1 MKFVEPAA
9 QTESARQSIEVDKNQ
24 KLVQPES
31 CPFLGLL
38 GDRDVR
44 YGFPSPANLCFRGR
58 LRTSPAITHQD
69 AYCLS
74 GVHDYCPVY
83 LQEVDQAPSS
93 GAPGRTGLFGLRL
106 SPLALV
112 VLLLLILL
120 LAGLIA
126 YEFSPGV
133 RDWFAGLPVQ
143 GLWRQA
149 ASIIGTRLGVAP
161 AP

>member
-1 MKFVEPAA
+1 MPKKKGGDPDGNSHAE
-9 QTESARQSIEVDKNQ
+9 ARAR
-24 KLVQPES
+24 P
-31 CPFLGLL
+31 
-38 GDRDVR
+38 
-44 YGFPSPANLCFRGR
+44 
-58 LRTSPAITHQD
+58 
-69 AYCLS
+69 YCLS

-93 GAPGRTGLFGLRL
+93 GAPGRWGLFGLRL

-112 VLLLLILL
+112 VSLLLVLL
-120 LAGLIA
+120 LAGLLA

-143 GLWRQA
+143 GLWMQA
-149 ASIIGTRLGVAP
+149 VSTISARLGTTP